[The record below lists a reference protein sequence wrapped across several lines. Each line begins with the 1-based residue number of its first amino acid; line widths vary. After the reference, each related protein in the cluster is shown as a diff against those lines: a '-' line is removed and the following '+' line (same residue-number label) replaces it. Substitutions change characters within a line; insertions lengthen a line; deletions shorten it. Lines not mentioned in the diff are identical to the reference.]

1 MDIANKIE
9 NILLSLNELKI
20 TAQNDPMRATD
31 DFNNLLTEALT
42 TSSQNSSSLSQNVA
56 PIHQDPSIPSWV
68 DPDYGYNPDRPRK
81 PNMRELTEAL
91 AGRSVEELYAD
102 TESDWRDVTRLASE
116 LLYGT
121 VGEGISASQWSEIM
135 NSSNINESVRQFHR
149 EITGVETEVLQENT
163 EPMSLTDNDFT
174 EGQEKT
180 LKDQVAEKPKHSDIT
195 NPYTDFLAR
204 DLNQDRLS
212 QKYLE
217 QITALSTRAL
227 RTIDKTFDE
236 VKER

>member
-135 NSSNINESVRQFHR
+135 NSSNINDSVRQFHH

-180 LKDQVAEKPKHSDIT
+180 LKDQVAEKPKYSDIT

-236 VKER
+236 VNER